1 MVASL
6 FLRLVARITAFNIK
20 TWSLNPIRTQ
30 EKQFKYLINRAKRT
44 SFGLDHNFDEITSYK
59 DFVKNVPVR
68 EYEGIRPY
76 IERVKK
82 GEGNILWPGKPIYFA
97 LTSGTTSGSKY
108 IPITKDL
115 SLIHI

>member
-20 TWSLNPIRTQ
+20 TWSLSPIRTQ
-30 EKQFKYLINRAKRT
+30 EKQFKYLIKRAKRT
-44 SFGLDHNFDEITSYK
+44 SFGLDHNFQEITSYK

-68 EYEGIRPY
+68 QYEGIKPY

-82 GEGNILWPGKPIYFA
+82 GEGNIK
-97 LTSGTTSGSKY
+97 
-108 IPITKDL
+108 
-115 SLIHI
+115 